1 MMTLIHSPEFL
12 ALEALLLS
20 NMESLSNFGSGQYW
34 GTWYIVNLMN
44 EIHLCVIILNQ
55 DHMLYF

>member
-1 MMTLIHSPEFL
+1 MMTLIRSPEFL
-12 ALEALLLS
+12 ALEAPLLS
-20 NMESLSNFGSGQYW
+20 KMESLSNFGSGQYW

-44 EIHLCVIILNQ
+44 EIHLCVIILNR